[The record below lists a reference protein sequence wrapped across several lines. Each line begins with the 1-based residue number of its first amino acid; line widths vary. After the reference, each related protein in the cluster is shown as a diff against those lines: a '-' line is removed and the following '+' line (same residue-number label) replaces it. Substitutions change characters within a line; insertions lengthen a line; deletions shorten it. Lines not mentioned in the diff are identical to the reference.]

1 MTGVQTCA
9 LPICDFHYARTSQ
22 EAFGQRLSKDDFAET
37 NDKWDKVV
45 GVVAI
50 ILAVCVL
57 LLEYGHA
64 FN

>member
-1 MTGVQTCA
+1 MREVWDEQ
-9 LPICDFHYARTSQ
+9 HYKFKRTSGLK
-22 EAFGQRLSKDDFAET
+22 AHDFAET
-37 NDKWDKVV
+37 NAKWDKVV